1 MQQIVETLKDYMV
14 DDYQAH
20 LNPNLFDLLIE
31 DILDTFLITYL
42 TAIRRAG
49 KIRVPQACE
58 RMRSDIDL
66 AFGFFLQ
73 YKPKQELV
81 SYFDVLESVLTLMS
95 ASKMMVFLD
104 VRPAFVS
111 SLFLPADLSLCLQY
125 WPFRKKYGPN
135 LAFTEQLMKARDDL
149 DRSAVSDIMDSV
161 KRKVQSEKVEQPD
174 QPSIFD
180 RLPPK

>member
-1 MQQIVETLKDYMV
+1 M
-14 DDYQAH
+14 H
-20 LNPNLFDLLIE
+20 
-31 DILDTFLITYL
+31 
-42 TAIRRAG
+42 
-49 KIRVPQACE
+49 
-58 RMRSDIDL
+58 
-66 AFGFFLQ
+66 
-73 YKPKQELV
+73 
-81 SYFDVLESVLTLMS
+81 
-95 ASKMMVFLD
+95 
-104 VRPAFVS
+104 VR
-111 SLFLPADLSLCLQY
+111 LFLVTPADLSLRPQY